1 MCQHSPHEFQNDGE
15 WSTDN
20 IVGFL
25 SAPAS
30 KSTLGTMPSFI
41 PRKKKAKAF
50 PGQKILVSTSNF
62 VVVVISTMATKLK
75 GIYKSFKYI
84 TQIFVVKEREMEI
97 GYPTDV
103 KHVAH
108 IGWDG
113 PSGTGPSWMN
123 DFKTAPDFSTSLGN
137 LGELSDP
144 NAMAVT
150 ASWSSQDFEE
160 SIGSQS
166 SSNIYKG
173 IQSAGVSHV
182 SKKSKKKKTKSVSSS
197 ESLSASSRQSRLIKS
212 KATYSDREGTPISQ
226 N

>member
-15 WSTDN
+15 WSTEN

-30 KSTLGTMPSFI
+30 KSSSGKSISKSENFRSLLPILSLCCGRDLHHGNQIKGNLQEFQIYHPNICWEVGTVP
-41 PRKKKAKAF
+41 
-50 PGQKILVSTSNF
+50 
-62 VVVVISTMATKLK
+62 
-75 GIYKSFKYI
+75 
-84 TQIFVVKEREMEI
+84 VVKEREMEI

-150 ASWSSQDFEE
+150 TSWSSQDFEE
-160 SIGSQS
+160 STGSQS

-182 SKKSKKKKTKSVSSS
+182 SKKSKKKKTKSASS
-197 ESLSASSRQSRLIKS
+197 ESLSASSRQSRSTKS
-212 KATYSDREGTPISQ
+212 KATYSDREATPISQ

>member
-1 MCQHSPHEFQNDGE
+1 
-15 WSTDN
+15 
-20 IVGFL
+20 
-25 SAPAS
+25 
-30 KSTLGTMPSFI
+30 
-41 PRKKKAKAF
+41 
-50 PGQKILVSTSNF
+50 
-62 VVVVISTMATKLK
+62 
-75 GIYKSFKYI
+75 
-84 TQIFVVKEREMEI
+84 MEI

-150 ASWSSQDFEE
+150 TSWSSQDFEE
-160 SIGSQS
+160 STGSQS

-182 SKKSKKKKTKSVSSS
+182 SKKSKKKKTKSASS
-197 ESLSASSRQSRLIKS
+197 ESLSASSRQSRSTKS
-212 KATYSDREGTPISQ
+212 KATYSDREATPISQ
-226 N
+226 NQQVQDYGISEKKIVFVNSKDHALIR